1 MPCHCPQHLRE
12 ELQQRINRLKDAV
25 MAASTEAGN
34 KRSVLQDK
42 LAAMVRL
49 QDLEKQVGGMRG
61 RWLLCMCMCCW
72 AGAGAGWRGSMQCTI
87 TSLDFK
93 AMASPGTSART
104 ALTPRHCWPDPAG
117 GGGGPR
123 HQRGGGEHARCRG
136 QPGAAGEGARGAAPG
151 ARRHVGGG
159 AAGGG

>member
-49 QDLEKQVGGMRG
+49 QDLEKQVGGDERALAAVHV
-61 RWLLCMCMCCW
+61 LL
-72 AGAGAGWRGSMQCTI
+72 GWGWGWGWGWVARV
-87 TSLDFK
+87 D
-93 AMASPGTSART
+93 AMHHHFT
-104 ALTPRHCWPDPAG
+104 
-117 GGGGPR
+117 
-123 HQRGGGEHARCRG
+123 
-136 QPGAAGEGARGAAPG
+136 
-151 ARRHVGGG
+151 
-159 AAGGG
+159 